1 VTLRV
6 DHVAGGI
13 FVAFGIVVFAL
24 SGDLPVGRL
33 SMPGA
38 GMMPKLVTTL
48 MIAFGLALILRARES
63 APFAD
68 LAWGDVRHAAPVAAI
83 TAAAVAGYEW
93 LGFIVT
99 MTLMLFALTAG
110 VERKHPLR
118 AGLFSVGVTGIT
130 YVLFTYALKSPLEPG
145 ILGFPR

>member
-13 FVAFGIVVFAL
+13 FVVFGIVVFAL

-63 APFAD
+63 APFAE
-68 LAWGDVRHAAPVAAI
+68 LSWGDARHALPVGAI
-83 TAAAVAGYEW
+83 TAAAVAGYER

-99 MTLMLFALTAG
+99 MALMLFAATAG
-110 VERKHPLR
+110 VERKPPLT
-118 AGLFSVGVTGIT
+118 AALFSIGVTALT

-145 ILGFPR
+145 ILGFLQ